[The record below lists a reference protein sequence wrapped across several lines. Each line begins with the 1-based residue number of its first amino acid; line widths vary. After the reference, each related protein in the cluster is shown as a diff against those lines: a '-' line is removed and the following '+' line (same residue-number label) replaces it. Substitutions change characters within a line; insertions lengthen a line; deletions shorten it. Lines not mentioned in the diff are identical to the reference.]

1 MAEEQ
6 LLLMCCVFARDSVSA
21 GTGMDPPVSMGMRT
35 VEATRLRPVATRREG
50 NGAAQ
55 LRPSGGV
62 EVERNGEEGASGL
75 GIGKGGPW
83 TVDGW
88 PSRRRR

>member
-35 VEATRLRPVATRREG
+35 VEAARLRPAATRREG
-50 NGAAQ
+50 NGAAAW
-55 LRPSGGV
+55 RWSV
-62 EVERNGEEGASGL
+62 T
-75 GIGKGGPW
+75 GKKG
-83 TVDGW
+83 
-88 PSRRRR
+88 RRVWVWE